1 MKVEPSTLPTRA
13 VGSPCL
19 NSCSTADV
27 SYLNEDASY
36 LMIVL
41 FVSDA
46 AVSFADDLIIVREE
60 SGTVEVCVELS
71 LHSCLRG
78 STTAARLS
86 L

>member
-1 MKVEPSTLPTRA
+1 M
-13 VGSPCL
+13 L

-27 SYLNEDASY
+27 SYLNEEKL

-71 LHSCLRG
+71 LTPAS
-78 STTAARLS
+78 STTAANITVGIQTKNGMEIYN
-86 L
+86 